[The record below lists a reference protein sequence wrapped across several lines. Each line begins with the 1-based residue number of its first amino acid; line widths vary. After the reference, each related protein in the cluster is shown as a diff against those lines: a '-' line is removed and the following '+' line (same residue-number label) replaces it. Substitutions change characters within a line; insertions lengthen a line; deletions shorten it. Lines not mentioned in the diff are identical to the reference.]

1 MLDNPTMTQP
11 VLPKSIVTSVAIDHQ
26 MAIIQVQTGKN
37 FIEDVILDGGF
48 KINIITNKLKV

>member
-1 MLDNPTMTQP
+1 MTQP